1 MTGRELVIYI
11 MQNGL
16 EDKEVI
22 KDGVFVGLMSEDEVA
37 VKFGVGVGT
46 VRAWTTLGKISGTWI
61 HGRLYFL
68 ANVTD
73 PRKTNE
79 EG

>member
-37 VKFGVGVGT
+37 VKFGVGVAT
-46 VRAWTTLGKISGTWI
+46 IRTWVVLGKLNGVWI
-61 HGRLYFL
+61 NGRLYFL
-68 ANVTD
+68 NNVKD
-73 PRKTNE
+73 PKKTNE
-79 EG
+79 ER

>member
-46 VRAWTTLGKISGTWI
+46 IRTWVTLGKLSGTWI

-68 ANVTD
+68 NNVKD

-79 EG
+79 ER